1 MPGATPIE
9 SAMFCLPTCLL
20 VVITGRLGLNQFKA
34 ASARR
39 QRDAWAGAADGY
51 ENDAFGVDEAN
62 MATIDGLALFD
73 DSIFWTEVQL
83 ETPFSG
89 GHAADLTNYSH
100 RNGSFHV
107 RSSGSQHRTA
117 AVYGS
122 NHGGS
127 RHLSYASP
135 HGSKHGA
142 DVGAGKDAGAPRAPA
157 AGNSGLYATNGHVS
171 PAAKA
176 AAAGSGEQAV

>member
-1 MPGATPIE
+1 MCAL
-9 SAMFCLPTCLL
+9 A
-20 VVITGRLGLNQFKA
+20 TGRLGINQYKA

-39 QRDAWAGAADGY
+39 QRDAWAGAADGC

-62 MATIDGLALFD
+62 TSTIDGLALFD

-107 RSSGSQHRTA
+107 RSSGSHHRAA

-122 NHGGS
+122 QHGGS
-127 RHLSYASP
+127 KHLSYATPAGSR
-135 HGSKHGA
+135 HGVSTAA
-142 DVGAGKDAGAPRAPA
+142 DVAERKDAARV
-157 AGNSGLYATNGHVS
+157 AG
-171 PAAKA
+171 
-176 AAAGSGEQAV
+176 AAAGSGGLYGNGHTSPKAAVAKAAAGDQAV